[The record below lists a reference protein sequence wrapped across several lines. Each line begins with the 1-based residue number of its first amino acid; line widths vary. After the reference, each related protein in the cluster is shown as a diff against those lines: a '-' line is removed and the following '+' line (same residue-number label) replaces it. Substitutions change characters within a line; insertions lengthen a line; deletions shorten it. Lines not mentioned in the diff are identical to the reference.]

1 MAETASR
8 SDAFRME
15 KSVLVP
21 EIWLEIVGDADALF
35 AE

>member
-1 MAETASR
+1 MAETASK

-15 KSVLVP
+15 RSVLVP
-21 EIWLEIVGDADALF
+21 EIWLGTVGDADALF